1 MTLRDRALT
10 AYKEKE
16 MNLDRYIEE
25 LKSLV
30 NVDCGTQTIAG
41 VAAVAGIL
49 ESLWQ
54 REGWHTGQVNLGEK
68 VGPGLFVSNKPQAE
82 QFDVLLVGHLDTVFA
97 PGTVAER
104 PLSEDDTRLYGPGVS
119 DMKSGL
125 LNILWAMRE
134 LDPADKDRLAIAV
147 AMNPDEETGSVYSH
161 EWIGALAQ
169 RSRCVLVCE
178 AARADGSLVKARKGM
193 AGYNLTFKGV
203 AAHAGNDPEKGRSAI
218 TALANS
224 IVALNALSDR
234 SRGTTLNVGVI
245 RGGSAANVVADNAV
259 AELDVRFWEND
270 EYDRVNQAL
279 EALCEKG
286 FLDGV
291 TTTLTRVNHKPA
303 MAASVATQALMQQV
317 EAAGKAEGIAIT
329 WQAVGGG
336 SDANHT
342 AALGIPTLDGL
353 GPIGAGFHS
362 PAEWLDKASIA
373 PRIRLLKRVVSM
385 L

>member
-1 MTLRDRALT
+1 
-10 AYKEKE
+10 
-16 MNLDRYIEE
+16 MNLDHYIDE
-25 LKSLV
+25 LKTLV
-30 NVDCGTQTIAG
+30 NVDCGTQTLTG
-41 VAAVAGIL
+41 VATVAGIMQQ
-49 ESLWQ
+49 LWQ
-54 REGWHTGQVNLGEK
+54 REGWHAERVDLGDR
-68 VGPGLFVSNKPQAE
+68 VGPGMFVSNKPQAE
-82 QFDVLLVGHLDTVFA
+82 RFDVLLVGHLDTVFA

-104 PLSEDDTRLYGPGVS
+104 PMSEDDTRLYGPGVS

-134 LDPADKDRLAIAV
+134 LDAADRDRLAIAV

-161 EWIGALAQ
+161 EWIGELAK

-193 AGYNLTFKGV
+193 AGYHLTFSGV

-224 IVALNALSDR
+224 IIAINALADVE
-234 SRGTTLNVGVI
+234 RGTTLNVGVI
-245 RGGSAANVVADNAV
+245 HGGSAANVVADRAV

-270 EYDRVNQAL
+270 EYDRVDLAL
-279 EALCEKG
+279 NALCEKG
-286 FLDGV
+286 FADGV
-291 TTTLTRVNHKPA
+291 TTALTRVNHKPA
-303 MAASVATQALMQQV
+303 MAASEATQALMKQV
-317 EAAGKAEGIAIT
+317 EAAGEAEGIAIT

>member
-1 MTLRDRALT
+1 
-10 AYKEKE
+10 
-16 MNLDRYIEE
+16 MNLEHYIEE
-25 LKSLV
+25 LKTLV
-30 NVDCGTQTIAG
+30 NVDCGTKTPDG
-41 VAAVAGIL
+41 VATVAGIMQR
-49 ESLWQ
+49 LWQ
-54 REGWHTGQVNLGEK
+54 AEGWHTEQVDLGDR
-68 VGPGLFVSNKPQAE
+68 VGPGVFVTNKPQAQ

-97 PGTVAER
+97 PGTAAAR
-104 PLSEDDTRLYGPGVS
+104 PLSQDETRLYGPGVS

-125 LNILWAMRE
+125 LNILWAMRG
-134 LDPADKDRLAIAV
+134 LDESDKQRLSIAV

-161 EWIGALAQ
+161 HWIGELAT

-193 AGYNLTFKGV
+193 AGYQLHFSGV

-218 TALANS
+218 VALAHS
-224 IVALNALSDR
+224 ILAINNLTDLA
-234 SRGTTLNVGVI
+234 RGTTLNAGVI
-245 RGGSAANVVADNAV
+245 QGGSAGNVVADSAD

-270 EYDRVNQAL
+270 EYDRVHQAL
-279 EALCEKG
+279 EALCAKG

-303 MAASVATQALMQQV
+303 MAASEATQALMAQV
-317 EAAGKAEGIAIT
+317 EKAGREEGVAIT

-342 AALGIPTLDGL
+342 AALGIPTLDGF

-362 PAEWLDKASIA
+362 PAEWLDKASIE

>member
-1 MTLRDRALT
+1 
-10 AYKEKE
+10 
-16 MNLDRYIEE
+16 MNLDHYIEE
-25 LKSLV
+25 LKTLV
-30 NVDCGTQTIAG
+30 NVDCGTQTTAG
-41 VAAVAGIL
+41 VATVAGIMQT
-49 ESLWQ
+49 LWQ
-54 REGWHTGQVNLGEK
+54 REGWHAEQVDLGDK
-68 VGPGLFVSNKPQAE
+68 VGPGVFVSNRPQAE
-82 QFDVLLVGHLDTVFA
+82 RFDVLLVGHLDTVFA

-104 PLSEDDTRLYGPGVS
+104 PMSEDDSRLYGPGVS

-125 LNILWAMRE
+125 LNILWAMRGP
-134 LDPADKDRLAIAV
+134 DAADKDRLAIAV
-147 AMNPDEETGSVYSH
+147 AMNPDEETGSVHSH
-161 EWIGALAQ
+161 AWIGELAK

-193 AGYNLTFKGV
+193 AGYHLTFSGV

-218 TALANS
+218 TALAHAVTA
-224 IVALNALSDR
+224 INALTDWD
-234 SRGTTLNVGVI
+234 RGTTLNVGVI
-245 RGGSAANVVADNAV
+245 RGGSAANVVADSAF

-279 EALCEKG
+279 DALCRNG
-286 FLDGV
+286 FLEGV
-291 TTTLTRVNHKPA
+291 ATSLTRVNHKPA
-303 MAASVATQALMQQV
+303 MAASEATRQLMQLV
-317 EAAGKAEGIAIT
+317 EKAGKEEGIAIT

-342 AALGIPTLDGL
+342 AALGVPTLDGL

-362 PAEWLDKASIA
+362 PAEWLDKASIE

>member
-1 MTLRDRALT
+1 
-10 AYKEKE
+10 
-16 MNLDRYIEE
+16 MNLDHYIEE
-25 LKSLV
+25 LKTLV

-41 VAAVAGIL
+41 VATVAGIMQA
-49 ESLWQ
+49 LWQ
-54 REGWHTGQVNLGEK
+54 REGWHAEQVDLGDK
-68 VGPGLFVSNKPQAE
+68 VGPGVFVSNRPQAE

-104 PLSEDDTRLYGPGVS
+104 PMSGDDTRLYGPGVS

-125 LNILWAMRE
+125 LNILWAMRG
-134 LDPADKDRLAIAV
+134 LDAADKDRLAIAV
-147 AMNPDEETGSVYSH
+147 AMNPDEETGSVHSH
-161 EWIGALAQ
+161 AWIGELAR
-169 RSRCVLVCE
+169 RSRRVLVCE

-193 AGYNLTFKGV
+193 AGYHLTFSGV

-224 IVALNALSDR
+224 IAAINALTDWD
-234 SRGTTLNVGVI
+234 RGTTLNVGVI
-245 RGGSAANVVADNAV
+245 HGGSAANVVADSAV

-279 EALCEKG
+279 DALCRKG
-286 FLDGV
+286 FLEGV
-291 TTTLTRVNHKPA
+291 TTSLTRVNHKPA
-303 MAASVATQALMQQV
+303 MAASEATRQLMQLV
-317 EAAGKAEGIAIT
+317 EKAGNEEGIAIT

-342 AALGIPTLDGL
+342 AALGVPTLDGL

-362 PAEWLDKASIA
+362 PAEWLDKASIE

>member
-1 MTLRDRALT
+1 
-10 AYKEKE
+10 
-16 MNLDRYIEE
+16 MNLDHYIEE
-25 LKSLV
+25 LKTLV
-30 NVDCGTQTIAG
+30 NVDCGTQTTAG
-41 VAAVAGIL
+41 VATVAGIMQT
-49 ESLWQ
+49 LWQ
-54 REGWHTGQVNLGEK
+54 REGWHTEQVNLGDN
-68 VGPGLFVSNKPQAE
+68 VGPGVFVSNKPHAE

-125 LNILWAMRE
+125 LNILWAMRG
-134 LDPADKDRLAIAV
+134 LDAADKDRLAIAV

-161 EWIGALAQ
+161 EWIGELAK
-169 RSRCVLVCE
+169 RARCVLVCE

-193 AGYNLTFKGV
+193 AGYHLTFSGV
-203 AAHAGNDPEKGRSAI
+203 VPRSQSVTAI
-218 TALANS
+218 
-224 IVALNALSDR
+224 NALTDWD
-234 SRGTTLNVGVI
+234 RGTTLNVGVI
-245 RGGSAANVVADNAV
+245 HGGSAANVVADSAV

-286 FLDGV
+286 FLEGV
-291 TTTLTRVNHKPA
+291 TTSLTRVNHKPA
-303 MAASVATQALMQQV
+303 MAASEATQGLMQLV
-317 EAAGKAEGIAIT
+317 EKAGKEEDIAIT

-373 PRIRLLKRVVSM
+373 PRIRLLKRIVSM

>member
-1 MTLRDRALT
+1 
-10 AYKEKE
+10 
-16 MNLDRYIEE
+16 MNLDHYIEE
-25 LKSLV
+25 LKTLV
-30 NVDCGTQTIAG
+30 NVDCGTQTTAG
-41 VAAVAGIL
+41 VATVAGIMQT
-49 ESLWQ
+49 LWQ
-54 REGWHTGQVNLGEK
+54 REGWHAEQVDLGDK
-68 VGPGLFVSNKPQAE
+68 VGPGVFVSNRPQAE
-82 QFDVLLVGHLDTVFA
+82 RFDVLLVGHLDTVFA

-104 PLSEDDTRLYGPGVS
+104 PMSEDDSRLYGPGVS

-125 LNILWAMRE
+125 LNILWAMRG
-134 LDPADKDRLAIAV
+134 LDAADKDRLAIAV
-147 AMNPDEETGSVYSH
+147 AMNPDEETGSVHSH
-161 EWIGALAQ
+161 AWIGELAK

-193 AGYNLTFKGV
+193 AGYHLTFSGV

-218 TALANS
+218 TALAHAVTA
-224 IVALNALSDR
+224 INALTDWD
-234 SRGTTLNVGVI
+234 RGTTLNVGVI
-245 RGGSAANVVADNAV
+245 RGGSAANVVADSAF

-279 EALCEKG
+279 DALCRNG
-286 FLDGV
+286 FLEGV
-291 TTTLTRVNHKPA
+291 ATSLTRINHKPA
-303 MAASVATQALMQQV
+303 MAASEATRQLMQLV
-317 EAAGKAEGIAIT
+317 EKAGKEEGIAIT

-342 AALGIPTLDGL
+342 AALGVPTLDGL

-362 PAEWLDKASIA
+362 PAEWLDKASIE

>member
-104 PLSEDDTRLYGPGVS
+104 PLSEDDTRLYGAGVS

-147 AMNPDEETGSVYSH
+147 AMNPDEETGSGYSH

-193 AGYNLTFKGV
+193 AGYHLTFKGV

-224 IVALNALSDR
+224 IVALNALSDG

-245 RGGSAANVVADNAV
+245 SGGSAANVVADNAV

>member
-1 MTLRDRALT
+1 
-10 AYKEKE
+10 
-16 MNLDRYIEE
+16 MNLDHYIEE
-25 LKSLV
+25 LKTLV
-30 NVDCGTQTIAG
+30 NVDCGTQTTAG
-41 VAAVAGIL
+41 VATVAGIMQT
-49 ESLWQ
+49 LWQ
-54 REGWHTGQVNLGEK
+54 RECWHAEQIDLGDK
-68 VGPGLFVSNKPQAE
+68 VGPGVFVSNRPQAE
-82 QFDVLLVGHLDTVFA
+82 RFDVLLVGHLDTVFG

-104 PLSEDDTRLYGPGVS
+104 PMSEDATRLYGPGVS

-134 LDPADKDRLAIAV
+134 LDAADKDRLAIAV

-161 EWIGALAQ
+161 AWIGELAK
-169 RSRCVLVCE
+169 RSRRVLVCE

-193 AGYNLTFKGV
+193 AGYHLTFSGV

-218 TALANS
+218 TALAHAVTA
-224 IVALNALSDR
+224 INALTDWD
-234 SRGTTLNVGVI
+234 RGTTLNVGVI
-245 RGGSAANVVADNAV
+245 RGGSAANVVADSAF

-279 EALCEKG
+279 GALCEKG
-286 FLDGV
+286 FLEGV
-291 TTTLTRVNHKPA
+291 TTSLTRVNHKPA
-303 MAASVATQALMQQV
+303 MAASEATQQLMQLV
-317 EAAGKAEGIAIT
+317 EQAGKEEGIAIT

-362 PAEWLDKASIA
+362 PAEWLDKASIE

>member
-1 MTLRDRALT
+1 
-10 AYKEKE
+10 
-16 MNLDRYIEE
+16 MNLDHYIEE
-25 LKSLV
+25 LKTLV
-30 NVDCGTQTIAG
+30 NVDCGTQTTAG
-41 VAAVAGIL
+41 VATVAGIMQT
-49 ESLWQ
+49 LWQ
-54 REGWHTGQVNLGEK
+54 REGWHAEQVDLGDK
-68 VGPGLFVSNKPQAE
+68 VGPGVFVSNKPQAE
-82 QFDVLLVGHLDTVFA
+82 RFDVLLVGHLDTVFA

-104 PLSEDDTRLYGPGVS
+104 PMSEDAIRLYGPGVS

-134 LDPADKDRLAIAV
+134 LDVDDKDRLSIAV
-147 AMNPDEETGSVYSH
+147 AMNPDEETGSVHSH
-161 EWIGALAQ
+161 VWIGELAK
-169 RSRCVLVCE
+169 RSRRVLVCE

-193 AGYNLTFKGV
+193 AGYHLTFSGV
-203 AAHAGNDPEKGRSAI
+203 AAHAGNDPEKGRSVI

-224 IVALNALSDR
+224 ITAINVLTDWD
-234 SRGTTLNVGVI
+234 RGTTLNVGVI
-245 RGGSAANVVADNAV
+245 RGGSAANVIADSAF

-279 EALCEKG
+279 DALCRKG
-286 FLDGV
+286 FLEGV
-291 TTTLTRVNHKPA
+291 TTSLTRVNHKPA
-303 MAASVATQALMQQV
+303 MAASEATQKLMQLV
-317 EAAGKAEGIAIT
+317 EKAGKEEGIAIT

-362 PAEWLDKASIA
+362 PAEWLDKASIE